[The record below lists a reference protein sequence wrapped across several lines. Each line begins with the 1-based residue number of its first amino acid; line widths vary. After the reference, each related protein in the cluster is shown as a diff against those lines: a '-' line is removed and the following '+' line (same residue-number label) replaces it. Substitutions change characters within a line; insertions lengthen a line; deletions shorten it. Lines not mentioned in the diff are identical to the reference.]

1 MLSGE
6 AIPVLTA
13 VPLPTLLEQRK
24 NGALSL
30 ALSARNAK
38 AILGK
43 SRKLTKV
50 KREMVGKQVAAVPGP
65 GVGGAQWGL
74 SPSQPPPLTPVALPR
89 ARAEP

>member
-1 MLSGE
+1 MLPGE
-6 AIPVLTA
+6 AIPILTA

-50 KREMVGKQVAAVPGP
+50 KRETVGKQVAALPGR
-65 GVGGAQWGL
+65 GRGCAVGAQPL
-74 SPSQPPPLTPVALPR
+74 PTSSPDPCGPT
-89 ARAEP
+89 